1 MNGTFK
7 KTIIVRE
14 VNDTVINVKHDK
26 VVIVR
31 DVIEF
36 FGLLTSTSDCSSS
49 KMKSEDESPSFFSKS
64 GLSIDGHNVIVDSRL
79 SVLIWYLI
87 VYYGDEVL
95 IYDPHKN
102 GVLTLYKYLLQYF
115 FIPSSE
121 LSTKK
126 IKLFFMIKII
136 LSHYF
141 EHLDIHWNVN
151 KVVAELRN
159 SYDTFDH
166 RILINVLLNTVGI
179 KNKETVNEKN
189 VNETIQKLMTIKD
202 KPIARHVLKEVNNYE
217 LYIALITIRDMNYMI
232 TGIH

>member
-36 FGLLTSTSDCSSS
+36 FGLLTSTFDC
-49 KMKSEDESPSFFSKS
+49 SPSFFSKS

-179 KNKETVNEKN
+179 KNKETINEKN

-232 TGIH
+232 TGIHCDEH